1 MARDQLTLRLSSD
14 ALDALAKA
22 HAAVGPVV
30 ALHKLA
36 VLALTR
42 GARELAAN
50 PALIL
55 AAPVEAPA
63 PVASATT
70 KASADA
76 SEARRVGRW
85 GDITEADA
93 TRLARDLEALRDR
106 GELGAAL
113 TAAAVPTGNVYSWLK
128 ARREGE
134 DKGIAEG
141 TYRKLRTYLDSKKA
155 KVKG

>member
-76 SEARRVGRW
+76 SEARRIGRW
-85 GDITEADA
+85 GGINEADA

-113 TAAAVPTGNVYSWLK
+113 AAAGVPTGNV
-128 ARREGE
+128 
-134 DKGIAEG
+134 
-141 TYRKLRTYLDSKKA
+141 
-155 KVKG
+155 